1 MRQLRI
7 VLVGDPFTHFDDR
20 RSPLDDLPHWSY
32 VAPLVQRIPIDI
44 SVARVLSS
52 GAFEPYDLR
61 LLARVVEDHAAF
73 KIRAEVETMTQAM
86 DRTFHVSFKFLFEAF
101 SPEVAKT
108 SLAAVELAEK
118 RKAAGTKRAQLR
130 RSISGS

>member
-20 RSPLDDLPHWSY
+20 SSPLEALPHWSY

-44 SVARVLSS
+44 SVARVLSC

-61 LLARVVEDHAAF
+61 LLARVIEDHAAF
-73 KIRAEVETMTQAM
+73 KIRAEVETMTQAV
-86 DRTFHVSFKFLFEAF
+86 DRTFHVSFKFTFEAF
-101 SPEVAKT
+101 SPEVAKAA
-108 SLAAVELAEK
+108 LKAVEVADR
-118 RKAAGTKRAQLR
+118 RKATGTKRAQLR